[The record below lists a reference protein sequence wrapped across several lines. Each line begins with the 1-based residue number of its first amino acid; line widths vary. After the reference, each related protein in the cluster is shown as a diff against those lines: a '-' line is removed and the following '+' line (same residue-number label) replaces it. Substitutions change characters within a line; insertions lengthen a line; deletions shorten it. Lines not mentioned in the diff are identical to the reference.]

1 MAEGI
6 CEAGLGKNGLD
17 FCSFR
22 QTPLASKCSGGA
34 RNCPYFFNW
43 LRALHRMRAVERSGE
58 CRAQENVSG
67 CCGEDAGAKLLQH
80 NPRKQRKNPAAAGS
94 GERFLKGKWRSGRD
108 SNPRDGFPPAPLAG
122 VCLRPLG
129 HRSAGGDNSRLPRK
143 TRAIGRCVRDF
154 PPARAA
160 ALSSKTK
167 QEHALVRGKNPATGC
182 VSESLADGLPHPPS
196 AEDNHSNARSGCGV
210 GATEP

>member
-17 FCSFR
+17 FCSLR

-67 CCGEDAGAKLLQH
+67 CCGEDAGAKPLQH

-94 GERFLKGKWRSGRD
+94 GERFREGKWRRRRD
-108 SNPRDGFPPAPLAG
+108 SNPRDGSPSAPLAG

-129 HRSAGGDNSRLPRK
+129 HVSADPYMDRATRKQGLSDAHIATRTMIGDKSTPK
-143 TRAIGRCVRDF
+143 AAQRC
-154 PPARAA
+154 
-160 ALSSKTK
+160 
-167 QEHALVRGKNPATGC
+167 
-182 VSESLADGLPHPPS
+182 
-196 AEDNHSNARSGCGV
+196 
-210 GATEP
+210 

>member
-143 TRAIGRCVRDF
+143 TRTIGRLVRDF
-154 PPARAA
+154 PPADTA
-160 ALSSKTK
+160 ALSSKP
-167 QEHALVRGKNPATGC
+167 GKNTHCIVARIRQRNPFRNRFSTGFRTRLR
-182 VSESLADGLPHPPS
+182 SETTR
-196 AEDNHSNARSGCGV
+196 SNARSGCGIP
-210 GATEP
+210 ATEP